1 VHWKA
6 GHKAQ
11 CPVLKARR
19 EERATA
25 ARSKVSNRELAAVML
40 AENPQPEL
48 VAALAG
54 TEGRVTGSGYDSENR
69 PGRQDCID
77 QMYVSTFASSLKC
90 VCNPATLH
98 PCSHDMLCANA
109 DP

>member
-1 VHWKA
+1 
-6 GHKAQ
+6 
-11 CPVLKARR
+11 
-19 EERATA
+19 
-25 ARSKVSNRELAAVML
+25 ML
-40 AENPQPEL
+40 AENPDPEL

-54 TEGRVTGSGYDSENR
+54 TEGRSTGYDSENM
-69 PGRQDCID
+69 PGRQDYID